1 MKTTLVTGGGR
12 SGKSR
17 YALELPLPRKA
28 KAFIATAQPLDE
40 EMRAR
45 IEKHREDRGEEFLTV
60 EEPLD
65 LARALGSLPD
75 GIEVAVVDCLTV
87 WLGNLVHRHEGEA
100 GGFPEVPAFVEVL
113 RDPPC
118 DLIIVTNEVGM
129 GIVPANE
136 LARRFRDLAGTV
148 NQAIATLADEVVL
161 MVSGVPLV
169 VKPAPATGTARGDFS
184 AETNGEIG
192 RASCRERV

>member
-17 YALELPLPRKA
+17 HALELALPREA
-28 KAFIATAQPLDE
+28 KAFIATAQALDD

-45 IEKHREDRGEEFLTV
+45 IEKHRADRGGEFLTV
-60 EEPLD
+60 EEPFD
-65 LARALGSLPD
+65 LARALGSLPK
-75 GIEVAVVDCLTV
+75 GIDVAVIDCLTV
-87 WLGNLVHRHEGEA
+87 WLGNLVHRHEGKQGA
-100 GGFPEVPAFVEVL
+100 FPEVPALAEAL

-118 DLIIVTNEVGM
+118 DVIVVTNEVGM

-136 LARRFRDLAGTV
+136 VARRFRDLAGTV
-148 NQAIATLADEVVL
+148 NQAVAALADEVVL

-169 VKPAPATGTARGDFS
+169 VKGAPGSGAEPSDSPGDERGAAT
-184 AETNGEIG
+184 
-192 RASCRERV
+192 

>member
-17 YALELPLPRKA
+17 HALQIALPRNG
-28 KAFIATAQPLDE
+28 KAFIATAQPVDD

-60 EEPLD
+60 EEPFD
-65 LARALGSLPD
+65 LAGAIGSLPR
-75 GIEVAVVDCLTV
+75 GIEVAVIDCLTV
-87 WLGNLVHRHEGEA
+87 WLGNLVHRHEGEEGA
-100 GGFPEVPAFVEVL
+100 FPEVPEFVEAL

-118 DLIIVTNEVGM
+118 DLVIVTNEVGM

-148 NQAIATLADEVVL
+148 NQAVAAIADEVIL
-161 MVSGVPLV
+161 MVSGMPLF
-169 VKPAPATGTARGDFS
+169 VKGAPANVGAAVDLSEEEGAAAT
-184 AETNGEIG
+184 
-192 RASCRERV
+192 

>member
-17 YALELPLPRKA
+17 HALELALPREA
-28 KAFIATAQPLDE
+28 KAFIATAQALDD

-45 IEKHREDRGEEFLTV
+45 IEKHREDRGGEFLTV
-60 EEPLD
+60 EEPFD
-65 LARALGSLPD
+65 LAHAVRSLPD
-75 GIEVAVVDCLTV
+75 GIEVAVIDCLTV
-87 WLGNLVHRHEGEA
+87 WLGNLVHRHEGEQGA
-100 GGFPEVPAFVEVL
+100 FPEVPAFVEAL

-118 DLIIVTNEVGM
+118 DVIVVTNEVGM

-148 NQAIATLADEVVL
+148 NQAVAALADEVIL

-169 VKPAPATGTARGDFS
+169 VKGAPATGAARDDL
-184 AETNGEIG
+184 AEEEEGVAT
-192 RASCRERV
+192 

>member
-17 YALELPLPRKA
+17 HALVLALPREV
-28 KAFIATAQPLDE
+28 KAFIATAQAIDD

-45 IEKHREDRGEEFLTV
+45 IKKHREDRGGEFHTV
-60 EEPLD
+60 EEPFD
-65 LARALGSLPD
+65 LAHAVRSLPPD
-75 GIEVAVVDCLTV
+75 TDVAVIDCLTA

-100 GGFPEVPAFVEVL
+100 HGFPEVPAFVEAV

-148 NQAIATLADEVVL
+148 NQAIATLADKVVL
-161 MVSGVPLV
+161 MVSGIAV
-169 VKPAPATGTARGDFS
+169 VIKDKQAATDNGGWPAQDK
-184 AETNGEIG
+184 EGEQN
-192 RASCRERV
+192 

>member
-1 MKTTLVTGGGR
+1 MKRTLVTGGGR

-17 YALELPLPRKA
+17 RALELALPREA
-28 KAFIATAQPLDE
+28 KAFIATAEALDD

-60 EEPLD
+60 EEPFD
-65 LARALGSLPD
+65 LARAVRSLP
-75 GIEVAVVDCLTV
+75 GEIEVAVIDCLTV

-100 GGFPEVPAFVEVL
+100 RAFAEVPAFVELV

-118 DLIIVTNEVGM
+118 DLIMVTNEVGM
-129 GIVPANE
+129 GIIPANE

-148 NQAIATLADEVVL
+148 NQAVAALADEVVL
-161 MVSGVPLV
+161 MVSGVPV
-169 VKPAPATGTARGDFS
+169 VIKRAQAPADRSGRPARG
-184 AETNGEIG
+184 TGGEQN
-192 RASCRERV
+192 

>member
-17 YALELPLPRKA
+17 HALELALPRESKV
-28 KAFIATAQPLDE
+28 FIATAEAIDD

-45 IEKHREDRGEEFLTV
+45 IEKHREVRGEEFLTV

-65 LARALGSLPD
+65 LARAVRSLPE
-75 GIEVAVVDCLTV
+75 GTEVAVIDCLTV

-100 GGFPEVPAFVEVL
+100 HGFPEVPAFVEAV

-129 GIVPANE
+129 GIIPANE

-148 NQAIATLADEVVL
+148 NQAVATLADEVVL
-161 MVSGVPLV
+161 MVSGIPV
-169 VKPAPATGTARGDFS
+169 VIKNARAAAGAQGWS
-184 AETNGEIG
+184 ADTRRGE
-192 RASCRERV
+192 RN

>member
-17 YALELPLPRKA
+17 RALELALPRKT
-28 KAFIATAQPLDE
+28 KAFIATAQPLDD

-45 IEKHREDRGEEFLTV
+45 IKKHREDRSGEFRTI
-60 EEPLD
+60 EEPFD
-65 LARALGSLPD
+65 LAGAVRSLPAGTD
-75 GIEVAVVDCLTV
+75 VAVIDCLTV

-100 GGFPEVPAFVEVL
+100 HGFPEVPAFVEAV

-136 LARRFRDLAGTV
+136 LARHFRDLAGTV
-148 NQAIATLADEVVL
+148 NQAIATVADEVVL
-161 MVSGVPLV
+161 MVSGIAV
-169 VKPAPATGTARGDFS
+169 VIKGTQTATDSRGWPARGR
-184 AETNGEIG
+184 EGEQN
-192 RASCRERV
+192 

>member
-1 MKTTLVTGGGR
+1 MKTTLLTGGGR

-17 YALELPLPRKA
+17 RALELALPRES
-28 KAFIATAQPLDE
+28 KAFIATAEALDD

-45 IEKHREDRGEEFLTV
+45 IEKHRLDRGDEFLTV
-60 EEPLD
+60 EEPFD
-65 LARALGSLPD
+65 LAGAVRSLPE
-75 GIEVAVVDCLTV
+75 GVEVAVVDCLTV
-87 WLGNLVHRHEGEA
+87 WLGNLVHRHDGEA
-100 GGFPEVPAFVEVL
+100 KPFPEVPAFVELV

-148 NQAIATLADEVVL
+148 NQAVATLVDEVVL
-161 MVSGVPLV
+161 MVSGIPV
-169 VKPAPATGTARGDFS
+169 VIKNRRAGEGDEGWNS
-184 AETNGEIG
+184 SGVGGVRN
-192 RASCRERV
+192 

>member
-17 YALELPLPRKA
+17 RALEIALPRAA
-28 KAFIATAQPLDE
+28 KAFIATAQALDD

-45 IEKHREDRGEEFLTV
+45 IEKHRELRGEEFLTV
-60 EEPLD
+60 EEPFD
-65 LARALGSLPD
+65 LARAVRSLP
-75 GIEVAVVDCLTV
+75 GEIEVAVIDCLTV

-100 GGFPEVPAFVEVL
+100 QAFPEVPAFVELV

-118 DLIIVTNEVGM
+118 DLVIVTNEVGM

-148 NQAIATLADEVVL
+148 NQAVAALADEVVL
-161 MVSGVPLV
+161 MVSCVPV
-169 VKPAPATGTARGDFS
+169 VIKRAQATADPQGGPPYDVG
-184 AETNGEIG
+184 GE
-192 RASCRERV
+192 RN